1 LLGVFLIYYSLKT
14 ATPQERQEL
23 LDHIVTADPKWL
35 ILSVIFGILAHL
47 SRAYRWKFMLQ
58 PMGYKPK
65 FINSFMA
72 VMVGYLANFGVPR
85 SGELLRAA
93 TLSTYEKVPFEKAFG
108 SIISERIADFI
119 VLLCIITIALIFQA
133 EHLLE
138 YFQIY
143 NINPLFTTTALLL
156 VMVVGILILKWIKKS
171 KLPVFLKIKGFVKG
185 LLEGMQSILQMK
197 QKWAFI
203 FHTIFIWVMYLLMFY
218 VIVFTIPET
227 TTLNFGAVMAAFVI
241 GSLAISATNGGIGVY
256 PVAIGAILVLF
267 DISKQSGEAFG
278 WLTWGAQTVVV
289 LVFGTLSFI
298 FLPVFNRQK

>member
-1 LLGVFLIYYSLKT
+1 MLGVFLIYYSLKT